1 MAVLQNPHHTPEIL
15 ALLDAIEKRFGYKP
29 ETTTHFIALSYAI
42 ESVTDNHLSAS
53 TLKRLWGYV
62 NNLPAPRAT
71 TLDILSQY
79 VGHKSFRAFCEWL
92 RAKTVETSAFFQTSY
107 LIPEELTPGTLV
119 ELGWEPD
126 RLVRV
131 EYLGGQNFRVIESRN
146 SKLQKG
152 DVFEA
157 SSLMTG
163 YPLCLSGVL
172 RDGKLTSPFVGGKK
186 GGLTIVRTVTV

>member
-1 MAVLQNPHHTPEIL
+1 MVAFANFILLKSTIKSILVHFKQGCFLFAILQCRTKEIVLRLVMAVLQNPHHTPEIL

-92 RAKTVETSAFFQTSY
+92 RAKTAETSAFFQTSY

-126 RLVRV
+126 RLLLPCLQRFPLSLAGETVRV
-131 EYLGGQNFRVIESRN
+131 SNTRG
-146 SKLQKG
+146 
-152 DVFEA
+152 
-157 SSLMTG
+157 
-163 YPLCLSGVL
+163 
-172 RDGKLTSPFVGGKK
+172 
-186 GGLTIVRTVTV
+186 